1 MKSAITVSLVPEAR
15 GGPFVY
21 WDDLEAAFQSASRL
35 GFDALEIFPATPEAA
50 APEIVR
56 PLMEKYGP
64 AVAALGT
71 GGGWVAHKWHF
82 GSPDPAIRGAARA
95 FVRGM
100 IEAAAALGAKAIVGS
115 MQGKPEPGVSR
126 DQGIAWLAEALEDL
140 GGVAEAHGQ
149 TLLYE
154 PLNRYESH
162 LFNRLGQTVEFLATL
177 RTKNVK
183 ILADMFHMNIEEVS
197 VPLAI
202 RAAGTAI
209 GHFHFA
215 DSNRHAIGFGHT
227 DVAPITEALKES
239 GYDGYVSGEVLPLP
253 DSESAAAQTLRA
265 YRRYILGMTNDE

>member
-21 WDDLEAAFQSASRL
+21 WDDLEAAFASAGRL
-35 GFDALEIFPATPEAA
+35 GFDGIEIFPSTPAGA
-50 APEIVR
+50 APETVR
-56 PLMEKYGP
+56 PLVEKYGL

-71 GGGWVAHKWHF
+71 GAGWVAHKWHF
-82 GSPDPAIRGAARA
+82 GSPDPAIRSQARQ

-100 IEAAAALGAKAIVGS
+100 IEAAAALGAKTIIGS
-115 MQGKPEPGVSR
+115 MQGKPEAGVSR
-126 DQGIAWLAEALEDL
+126 DQAIAWLAEALEEL
-140 GGVAEAHGQ
+140 APVAEALGQ
-149 TLLYE
+149 PLLYE

-162 LFNRLGQTVEFLATL
+162 LFNRLGQTAEFLGTL
-177 RTKNVK
+177 RTKNVQ

-202 RAAGTAI
+202 RAAGHLI

-227 DVAPITEALKES
+227 DVALITDALKES

-253 DSESAAAQTLRA
+253 DTESAAAQTLRA
-265 YRRYILGMTNDE
+265 YRRFVLGEEEA

>member
-21 WDDLEAAFQSASRL
+21 WDDLEAAFRSAAEL
-35 GFDALEIFPATPEAA
+35 GFDGIEIFPATPEGA
-50 APEIVR
+50 APELVR
-56 PLMEKYGP
+56 PLMEKYGLT
-64 AVAALGT
+64 VAALGT

-82 GSPDPAIRGAARA
+82 GSPDPAIRSRARA
-95 FVRGM
+95 FVRGI

-126 DQGIAWLAEALEDL
+126 EQGIAWLAEALEEL
-140 GGVAEAHGQ
+140 GAVAEGLGQ
-149 TLLYE
+149 PLLYE
-154 PLNRYESH
+154 PLNRYESQ
-162 LFNRLGQTVEFLATL
+162 LFNQLGETVTFLGTL
-177 RTKNVK
+177 RTKNVR

-202 RAAGTAI
+202 RAAAGSI

-227 DVAPITEALKES
+227 DVAPITEALKDS

-253 DSESAAAQTLRA
+253 DAESAAAQTLRA
-265 YRRYILGMTNDE
+265 YRRFILGITNGE

>member
-1 MKSAITVSLVPEAR
+1 MKSAITVSLVPQAR

-35 GFDALEIFPATPEAA
+35 GFDGIEIFPATPEGAA
-50 APEIVR
+50 TEIVR
-56 PLMEKYGP
+56 PLMEKYGL

-82 GSPDPAIRGAARA
+82 GSPDPAIRGKARE
-95 FVRGM
+95 FVRSM

-126 DQGIAWLAEALEDL
+126 EQGIAWLAEALEEL
-140 GGVAEAHGQ
+140 GAVAEGAGQ
-149 TLLYE
+149 PLLYE

-162 LFNRLGQTVEFLATL
+162 LFNRLGQTVEFLGTL
-177 RTKNVK
+177 RTTNVK

-202 RAAGTAI
+202 RAAGRAI

-227 DVAPITEALKES
+227 DVAPITESLKEA

-253 DSESAAAQTLRA
+253 DSESAAAQTIRA
-265 YRRYILGMTNDE
+265 YRRYVLGQEEA

>member
-35 GFDALEIFPATPEAA
+35 GFDGIEIFPATPEAA

-56 PLMEKYGP
+56 PLMEKYGL

-82 GSPDPAIRGAARA
+82 GSPDPAIRGQARA
-95 FVRGM
+95 FVRG
-100 IEAAAALGAKAIVGS
+100 IVEAAAALGAPAIVGS

-126 DQGIAWLAEALEDL
+126 DQAIAWLAEALEDL
-140 GGVAEAHGQ
+140 GTVAEAHGQ
-149 TLLYE
+149 PLLYE

-162 LFNRLGQTVEFLATL
+162 LFNRLGQTVEFLGTL

-202 RAAGTAI
+202 RAAGPAI

-227 DVAPITEALKES
+227 DVALITEALKES

-265 YRRYILGMTNDE
+265 YRRYILGQEE